1 MLCISTANLRF
12 VDFCFNDIVSKKS
25 NRLFVKA
32 EYSASKRL
40 VAFSTYYNHYK
51 PKDADFD
58 SSDR

>member
-1 MLCISTANLRF
+1 MKF

-51 PKDADFD
+51 PKEDDFD